1 MNHESRITDHE
12 CRHYCT
18 TYNRECTWHK
28 DKKKSKSSLARL
40 KLLIGV
46 CKTENTDTGKL
57 TANRESSIDVQLSC
71 LARYIVSREP

>member
-1 MNHESRITDHE
+1 MNHESRITNVD
-12 CRHYCT
+12 T
-18 TYNRECTWHK
+18 TVPRTIVSAHGTK
-28 DKKKSKSSLARL
+28 TKKKKKSKSSLARL

>member
-1 MNHESRITDHE
+1 MNHESRITNVD
-12 CRHYCT
+12 T
-18 TYNRECTWHK
+18 TVPRTIVSAHGTK
-28 DKKKSKSSLARL
+28 TKKKSKSSLARL